1 MQTWMFM
8 MGLQMIIFV
17 ICAVWVGAWMRKPK
31 DKYDEALEKMA
42 EENLGKHESE
52 RG

>member
-17 ICAVWVGAWMRKPK
+17 ICAVWVGVWMRQPK
-31 DKYDEALEKMA
+31 DEYDEALEKMA
-42 EENLGKHESE
+42 EENLGRPKPEKE
-52 RG
+52 